1 MSKNGGMSRDKSR
14 KRHITNF
21 YMETLV
27 LAVVLIAVILVL
39 TRMYAFSGQ
48 LSRRAEVLTRAVHLA
63 ENAAEAVAASDG
75 MDTLRSLLEVNGNVE
90 ISGEGAI
97 LQARYDEAMQPLAG
111 GIFCVEV
118 TWTPEEAAGESFVES
133 TVSAYW
139 MEEAEP
145 VYVLETA
152 VYLGGGAF

>member
-97 LQARYDEAMQPLAG
+97 LQARCGKYRQR
-111 GIFCVEV
+111 
-118 TWTPEEAAGESFVES
+118 
-133 TVSAYW
+133 
-139 MEEAEP
+139 
-145 VYVLETA
+145 VLD
-152 VYLGGGAF
+152 GRGGAGLCAGDGCLSGRRGILGILGINCGSV

>member
-1 MSKNGGMSRDKSR
+1 M
-14 KRHITNF
+14 
-21 YMETLV
+21 
-27 LAVVLIAVILVL
+27 IAVILVL

-118 TWTPEEAAGESFVES
+118 TWTEGDFRNIRYQLWFRMIGNGQGTERFR
-133 TVSAYW
+133 
-139 MEEAEP
+139 
-145 VYVLETA
+145 
-152 VYLGGGAF
+152 